1 MAKSCISCYTLVN
14 HSFYAYHREREN
26 TMAKTSAK
34 RQDRRPAARSKA
46 AQPKDL
52 PEAACIVCGSEAWC
66 DCEWD
71 HFYGETVEAQAQE
84 KEAQTV

>member
-1 MAKSCISCYTLVN
+1 MTKGGMDSYIDDGLLK
-14 HSFYAYHREREN
+14 EEN

-34 RQDRRPAARSKA
+34 RLDRRPATRNKA

-84 KEAQTV
+84 AI